1 MSDARAGP
9 SRPQVKDCSDSTTQ
23 KLPWLQHLL
32 REPRGPHVGPTPKKS
47 HTGSL
52 AAKGSKE
59 VAPGNQTPA

>member
-1 MSDARAGP
+1 MSDAAAGS
-9 SRPQVKDCSDSTTQ
+9 SRPQVWDGSDSITQ

-32 REPRGPHVGPTPKKS
+32 REPRGPHAGPIPKQP

-59 VAPGNQTPA
+59 VSPGNQTPA